1 MVQRVKIASLS
12 WNLVPRI
19 FQICKVWCLIN
30 LPVVY
35 SQRLEAN
42 GFSGDLLKKKH
53 IDLFNN
59 LEINLLIH
67 FKLLTE
73 ESVTPFSVIQKHNPR
88 MVGKLKKW
96 NTAWTY
102 FFSRVMKHQN
112 AFLRASMLQTG
123 MKRLSK
129 NQTIFHWFI
138 YQILYCPCKKM
149 LFSCCCVTV
158 RYCPLWINFLH
169 YFEVTTLLS
178 LPYEALYKPISLHAF
193 SFCTK
198 REPFPLPIHGYMIWF
213 FVNYTLFLKGSFLE

>member
-42 GFSGDLLKKKH
+42 GFSCDLLKKKH

-67 FKLLTE
+67 FKLLIE
-73 ESVTPFSVIQKHNPR
+73 ESITPFLVILKHNPR
-88 MVGKLKKW
+88 MLSELKKW
-96 NTAWTY
+96 NTAWAY

-129 NQTIFHWFI
+129 NKPFFTD
-138 YQILYCPCKKM
+138 
-149 LFSCCCVTV
+149 LFTTSCIAHVK
-158 RYCPLWINFLH
+158 N
-169 YFEVTTLLS
+169 
-178 LPYEALYKPISLHAF
+178 A
-193 SFCTK
+193 
-198 REPFPLPIHGYMIWF
+198 
-213 FVNYTLFLKGSFLE
+213 LFLLLCDCQALSTMN